1 MIIIFFNYYFELIC
15 IEKSRFGLKGVTVER
30 AMIWFICAAMHDPV
44 RPVIKNPATIG
55 WEAKERQVDL
65 VIDRPFKGEELLI
78 RMKGWVT
85 VDVYRV
91 AEIVQ
96 QHGQLKMLDDYHLV
110 VETDD
115 MAGLRALSEALVEN
129 FDQAV
134 WIEHMEKQLLK

>member
-1 MIIIFFNYYFELIC
+1 
-15 IEKSRFGLKGVTVER
+15 VER

-65 VIDRPFKGEELLI
+65 VIERPFKGEELLI

-96 QHGQLKMLDDYHLV
+96 QHGQLKTLDDYHLV

-115 MAGLRALSEALVEN
+115 IAGLKALSEALVEN